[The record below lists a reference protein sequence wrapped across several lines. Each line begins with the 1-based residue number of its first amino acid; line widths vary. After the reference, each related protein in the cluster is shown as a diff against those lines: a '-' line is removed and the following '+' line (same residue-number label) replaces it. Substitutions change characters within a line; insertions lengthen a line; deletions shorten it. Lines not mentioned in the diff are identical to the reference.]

1 MSGKKTAKHMIA
13 LMSRQSLKTG
23 RMRNIF
29 VSITIVLAAALLT
42 AILMFVQGQRTETA
56 RELSHAQQ
64 AGYYNLTDEQVQ
76 ALASD
81 ERIAYQ
87 IRVKTGVLSDMDGFS
102 VMPYYVN
109 EMSDEIR
116 IGELTEGTLPEKE
129 NEAAV
134 QGAMLERMGIEPE
147 VGSSVTLD
155 FYDGNEETFTVSGI
169 LAGGEG
175 SKPFSVFFSEAY
187 AENGSQLKDMPYEVY
202 AKIYGAADMYPDELR
217 EAIYL
222 IGSDAGIERKYINPS
237 KAYLDSLS
245 IESRQ
250 ILLCVLVGGVILLA
264 CVLVIYGVF
273 CLSVIG
279 RIHQFGQLRT
289 IGMTKKQLKKFVS
302 REGRLLFFRSV
313 PIGIV
318 IGGVAGYF
326 MKPRGFSILNTLII
340 AAAVFVIIYIITM
353 LSVHKPAKIAGNV
366 SPMEALRY
374 VPQDGMKQASGR
386 KQCRDLT
393 PAGLG
398 IMNFSRNRKKAA
410 ITMLSLGLGGILFM
424 TAATYMS
431 SFSKESY
438 ARQGDFQESEFII
451 SYSPSAV
458 ELNENGLSGMQA
470 DTPLGDEMTGQI
482 ASIDGVEKVTER
494 KGFGVQ
500 YDFPQHDEY
509 GSNDIIYPLT
519 EEEMQGIDSY
529 VTEGTADTEA
539 LLRGEQVL
547 VAGNDTVEEIY
558 GWKFQVGDKVTLHY
572 YDGSGM
578 AEKEVEVAGMISDA
592 FDRDHNGIEGWFVMP
607 EQAVLDWI
615 SYDSI
620 NSSLLISTDPAKE
633 TAVGES
639 LDQIVGERPELT
651 METLAER
658 RIAYGQNA
666 DQIFGAI
673 SGLAIFIM
681 TFNILS
687 MMNTL
692 ITNIVTRKQELAMLE
707 SIGMSKGQIRK
718 MLLGE
723 SLLLVGVTVGVTM
736 TIGTLCGYILCRML
750 HGIGAVYMQFRFPF
764 EFALGYVAVLILVPL
779 LITVVSMKSFA
790 REALVERLRGM
801 EC

>member
-64 AGYYNLTDEQVQ
+64 VGYYNLTDDQVQ

-102 VMPYYVN
+102 AMPYYVS

-134 QGAMLERMGIEPE
+134 QGAMLERMGIEPK

-155 FYDGNEETFTVSGI
+155 FYDGTEETFTVSGI
-169 LAGGEG
+169 LAGGEEA
-175 SKPFSVFFSEAY
+175 KQFSVFFSEEY

-217 EAIYL
+217 EVMYL
-222 IGSDAGIERKYINPS
+222 IASDAGIEREYVNPS
-237 KAYLDSLS
+237 KAYLDSLTIDS
-245 IESRQ
+245 QQ

-273 CLSVIG
+273 YLSVIG

-302 REGRLLFFRSV
+302 REGRLLFLRSV
-313 PIGIV
+313 LIGIV

-374 VPQDGMKQASGR
+374 VPQDGMKQTSGR

-470 DTPLGDEMTGQI
+470 GSPLGDEMIGEI
-482 ASIDGVEKVTER
+482 ASIDGVEQITER

-509 GSNDIIYPLT
+509 GNNDIIYPLT
-519 EEEMQGIDSY
+519 EEELQGIGSY
-529 VTEGTADTEA
+529 LEEGTADMEA
-539 LLRGEQVL
+539 LLSGNQVL
-547 VAGNDTVEEIY
+547 VAENDIVEEIY
-558 GWKFQVGDKVTLHY
+558 GWRFQVGDTVTLHY

-578 AEKEVEVAGMISDA
+578 REKEVEIAGMLNDA
-592 FDRDHNGIEGWFVMP
+592 FNRDHNGIEGWFVMP
-607 EQAVLDWI
+607 EQAVLRWI

-620 NSSLLISTDPAKE
+620 NSSLLISTDPVKE
-633 TAVGES
+633 TEVGES
-639 LDQIVGERPELT
+639 LEQIVGDRSELT
-651 METLAER
+651 METLDER
-658 RIAYGQNA
+658 RIAYEQSA

-681 TFNILS
+681 MFSILS

-723 SLLLVGVTVGVTM
+723 SLLLVGMTVGVTM

-750 HGIGAVYMQFRFPF
+750 RGIGAVYMQFRFPF
-764 EFALGYVAVLILVPL
+764 EFALGYVVVLILVPL
-779 LITVVSMKSFA
+779 LITIVSMKSFA

>member
-1 MSGKKTAKHMIA
+1 MIA

-500 YDFPQHDEY
+500 YDFPLHDEY

-529 VTEGTADTEA
+529 VAEGTADTEA

-651 METLAER
+651 MET
-658 RIAYGQNA
+658 
-666 DQIFGAI
+666 
-673 SGLAIFIM
+673 IFIM
-681 TFNILS
+681 MFSILS

-692 ITNIVTRKQELAMLE
+692 ITNIVTRKRELAMLE

>member
-1 MSGKKTAKHMIA
+1 MSGKKTEKHMIA

-64 AGYYNLTDEQVQ
+64 VGYYNLTDDQVQ

-102 VMPYYVN
+102 AMPYYVS

-134 QGAMLERMGIEPE
+134 QGAMLERMGIEPK

-155 FYDGNEETFTVSGI
+155 FYDGTEETFTVSGI
-169 LAGGEG
+169 LAGGEEA
-175 SKPFSVFFSEAY
+175 KQFSVFFSEEY

-217 EAIYL
+217 EVMYL
-222 IGSDAGIERKYINPS
+222 IASDAGIEREYVNPS
-237 KAYLDSLS
+237 KAYLDSLTIDS
-245 IESRQ
+245 QQ

-273 CLSVIG
+273 YLSVIG

-302 REGRLLFFRSV
+302 REGRLLFLRSV
-313 PIGIV
+313 LIGIV

-374 VPQDGMKQASGR
+374 VPQDGMKQTSGR

-470 DTPLGDEMTGQI
+470 GSPLGDEMIGEI
-482 ASIDGVEKVTER
+482 ASIDGVEQITER

-509 GSNDIIYPLT
+509 GNNDIIYPLT
-519 EEEMQGIDSY
+519 EEELQGIGSY
-529 VTEGTADTEA
+529 LEEGTADMEA
-539 LLRGEQVL
+539 LLSGNQVL
-547 VAGNDTVEEIY
+547 VAENDIVEEIY
-558 GWKFQVGDKVTLHY
+558 GWRFQVGDTVTLRY

-578 AEKEVEVAGMISDA
+578 REKEVEIAGMLNDA
-592 FDRDHNGIEGWFVMP
+592 FNRDHNGIEGWFVMP
-607 EQAVLDWI
+607 EQAVLRWI

-620 NSSLLISTDPAKE
+620 NSSLLISTDPVKE
-633 TAVGES
+633 TEVGES
-639 LDQIVGERPELT
+639 LEQIVGDRSELT

-658 RIAYGQNA
+658 RIAYEQSA

-673 SGLAIFIM
+673 SG
-681 TFNILS
+681 
-687 MMNTL
+687 
-692 ITNIVTRKQELAMLE
+692 LAMLE

-750 HGIGAVYMQFRFPF
+750 RGIGAVYMQFRFPF
-764 EFALGYVAVLILVPL
+764 EFALGYVVVLILVPL
-779 LITVVSMKSFA
+779 LITIVSMKSFA

>member
-1 MSGKKTAKHMIA
+1 MIA

-64 AGYYNLTDEQVQ
+64 VGYYNLTDDQVQ

-147 VGSSVTLD
+147 VGSRVTLD

-175 SKPFSVFFSEAY
+175 SKQFSVFFSEAY

-222 IGSDAGIERKYINPS
+222 IGSDAGIEREYINPS

-245 IESRQ
+245 IDSQQ

-273 CLSVIG
+273 YLSVIG

-318 IGGVAGYF
+318 IGGVAG
-326 MKPRGFSILNTLII
+326 
-340 AAAVFVIIYIITM
+340 
-353 LSVHKPAKIAGNV
+353 
-366 SPMEALRY
+366 
-374 VPQDGMKQASGR
+374 
-386 KQCRDLT
+386 
-393 PAGLG
+393 
-398 IMNFSRNRKKAA
+398 
-410 ITMLSLGLGGILFM
+410 
-424 TAATYMS
+424 
-431 SFSKESY
+431 
-438 ARQGDFQESEFII
+438 
-451 SYSPSAV
+451 
-458 ELNENGLSGMQA
+458 
-470 DTPLGDEMTGQI
+470 
-482 ASIDGVEKVTER
+482 
-494 KGFGVQ
+494 
-500 YDFPQHDEY
+500 
-509 GSNDIIYPLT
+509 
-519 EEEMQGIDSY
+519 
-529 VTEGTADTEA
+529 
-539 LLRGEQVL
+539 
-547 VAGNDTVEEIY
+547 
-558 GWKFQVGDKVTLHY
+558 
-572 YDGSGM
+572 
-578 AEKEVEVAGMISDA
+578 
-592 FDRDHNGIEGWFVMP
+592 
-607 EQAVLDWI
+607 
-615 SYDSI
+615 
-620 NSSLLISTDPAKE
+620 
-633 TAVGES
+633 
-639 LDQIVGERPELT
+639 
-651 METLAER
+651 
-658 RIAYGQNA
+658 
-666 DQIFGAI
+666 
-673 SGLAIFIM
+673 
-681 TFNILS
+681 
-687 MMNTL
+687 
-692 ITNIVTRKQELAMLE
+692 
-707 SIGMSKGQIRK
+707 
-718 MLLGE
+718 
-723 SLLLVGVTVGVTM
+723 
-736 TIGTLCGYILCRML
+736 
-750 HGIGAVYMQFRFPF
+750 
-764 EFALGYVAVLILVPL
+764 
-779 LITVVSMKSFA
+779 
-790 REALVERLRGM
+790 
-801 EC
+801 

>member
-1 MSGKKTAKHMIA
+1 MIA

-64 AGYYNLTDEQVQ
+64 VGYYNLTDDQVQ

-222 IGSDAGIERKYINPS
+222 IGSDAGIEREYINPS

-245 IESRQ
+245 IDSQQ

-273 CLSVIG
+273 YLSVIG

-302 REGRLLFFRSV
+302 REGRLLFLRSV

-639 LDQIVGERPELT
+639 LTQIVGERPELT

-681 TFNILS
+681 MFSILS

-764 EFALGYVAVLILVPL
+764 EFALGYVIVLILVPL